1 MKTLICSKIN
11 DHLIKAS
18 RIVAIT
24 SFILGTV
31 IFLSQVLLF
40 DPGALL
46 VFGFIYLIIAVAI
59 NLIFALA
66 LIGDMFIRPE
76 YKMHL
81 LKTLGILL
89 LNIPIAICYT
99 AIVFNHY

>member
-1 MKTLICSKIN
+1 MKDPLIMT
-11 DHLIKAS
+11 S

-31 IFLSQVLLF
+31 LFLSQVFLF

-46 VFGFIYLIIAVAI
+46 VFGFIYLIIAVTI
-59 NLIFALA
+59 NLIFAIA
-66 LIGDMFIRPE
+66 LIGDMFIKPTS
-76 YKMHL
+76 KMIL

-89 LNIPIAICYT
+89 LNIPIATFYMVIIFY
-99 AIVFNHY
+99 

>member
-1 MKTLICSKIN
+1 MNDPLITT
-11 DHLIKAS
+11 S

-31 IFLSQVLLF
+31 IFLSQVFLF
-40 DPGALL
+40 GPSELL

-59 NLIFALA
+59 NLIFAVA
-66 LIGDMFIRPE
+66 LIGDMIIKPSSE
-76 YKMHL
+76 IIL

-89 LNIPIAICYT
+89 LNIPVATFYMVIIFY
-99 AIVFNHY
+99 